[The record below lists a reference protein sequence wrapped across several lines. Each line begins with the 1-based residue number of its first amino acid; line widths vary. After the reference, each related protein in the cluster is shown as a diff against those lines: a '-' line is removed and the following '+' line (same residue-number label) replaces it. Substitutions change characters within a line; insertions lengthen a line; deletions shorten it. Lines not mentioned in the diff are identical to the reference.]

1 MSIENTTLS
10 IAILDNED
18 LESNDNVYSMDPWIL
33 DSCIA
38 LHVCPYKECL
48 DTYKPCDNVG
58 VLDTMGYDYSVKD
71 GVMTI
76 NKGDL
81 VVMNAQKIIGKT
93 ILGRARSVEPL
104 HEESSS
110 RVKEVASLKECT
122 EGINQK

>member
-10 IAILDNED
+10 IALLED

-38 LHVCPYKECL
+38 LHVCLNKEGL
-48 DTYKPCDNVG
+48 DTYKPCDNG
-58 VLDTMGYDYSVKD
+58 VLDTTGYDYSVKD
-71 GVMTI
+71 GVMII

-81 VVMNAQKIIGKT
+81 VVMNDQKIIGKT
-93 ILGRARSVEPL
+93 ILGRARPVEPL
-104 HEESSS
+104 HGESCS
-110 RVKEVASLKECT
+110 RVKEVASLKQCT